1 METSLVNSSLSNIT
15 DSHTKLI
22 QGYFDGPF
30 KKKIVAPLRHA
41 FNSGRTRTLSWRKT
55 QLAHLRAFLLEQ
67 ESAIVDA
74 LYADLGKPG
83 FEAWLTEISA
93 TRMEIEY
100 TQKRL
105 KQWLRPQRVSTA
117 VPNQP
122 GHSFSIAEP
131 LGVVLIIAPWNYPVH
146 LALAPLVSALAAGN
160 CAIIKPSELASHC
173 ATLLAKRLPD
183 YLDAEAV
190 QVVEGGPDRVENLL
204 LEHFDHI
211 FFTGSQAT
219 ARRIMAAAAQHLT
232 PITLELGG
240 KNPCI
245 VDRSADIQVAARR
258 IAWGKFLNA
267 GQTCVAP
274 DYLLVDA
281 AFETPLITALKTA
294 LQKFY
299 GVEPMASGD
308 FQRVANG
315 HQFDRISAL
324 LEDGEVA
331 YGGITNPEQLS
342 IAPTLLRRVAIDAP
356 IMEEE
361 IFGPILPILPVPDLD
376 AALGFV
382 KDRPKPLALYLFS
395 QDKAAHRR
403 VIETTSSGGVCIN
416 DVVMQLVGPQ
426 LPFGGVGA
434 SGMGA
439 YHGRTGFE
447 TFSHRKSVLVKT
459 TRLELPLRYPPYGRF
474 YQRWLRRL
482 T

>member
-1 METSLVNSSLSNIT
+1 MRHTF
-15 DSHTKLI
+15 DSGCTR
-22 QGYFDGPF
+22 
-30 KKKIVAPLRHA
+30 PLP
-41 FNSGRTRTLSWRKT
+41 WRQT
-55 QLAHLRAFLLEQ
+55 QLAHLLTFLQEQ
-67 ESAIVDA
+67 EPAILEA
-74 LYADLGKPG
+74 LYADLGKPS

-93 TRMEIEY
+93 TRMEIQY
-100 TQKRL
+100 AQKRL

-122 GHSFSIAEP
+122 GRSFCVAEP
-131 LGVVLIIAPWNYPVH
+131 LGVVLIIAPWNYPLH

-160 CAIIKPSELASHC
+160 CAVIKPSELAPHC
-173 ATLLAKRLPD
+173 TTLLATRLPE
-183 YLDAEAV
+183 YLDINAL

-204 LEHFDHI
+204 LERFDHI
-211 FFTGSQAT
+211 FFTGSQGV
-219 ARRIMAAAAQHLT
+219 ARRIMAAAARHLT
-232 PITLELGG
+232 PVTLELGG

-281 AFETPLITALKTA
+281 ALEKPLIAALKTA
-294 LQKFY
+294 LQEFY
-299 GVEPMASGD
+299 GVDPLASSD
-308 FQRVANG
+308 FQRIANRR
-315 HQFDRISAL
+315 QFDRLSAL
-324 LEDGEVA
+324 LESGEVA
-331 YGGITNPEQLS
+331 YGGTTNLEQIS
-342 IAPTLLRRVAIDAP
+342 IAPTLLRQVAVDAP

-361 IFGPILPILPVPDLD
+361 IFGPILPVLPVSDLD
-376 AALGFV
+376 AAVAFI

-395 QDKAAHRR
+395 QNKTVHQH
-403 VIETTSSGGVCIN
+403 VIETTSSGGICIN

-439 YHGRTGFE
+439 YHGRAGFE
-447 TFSHRKSVLVKT
+447 TFSHRKSVLVKK

-474 YQRWLRRL
+474 YQRWLRRF

>member
-1 METSLVNSSLSNIT
+1 MRS
-15 DSHTKLI
+15 
-22 QGYFDGPF
+22 
-30 KKKIVAPLRHA
+30 
-41 FNSGRTRTLSWRKT
+41 
-55 QLAHLRAFLLEQ
+55 FLLEQ
-67 ESAIVDA
+67 ESVIVEA
-74 LYADLGKPG
+74 LYADLGKPA

-117 VPNQP
+117 APNQP
-122 GHSFSIAEP
+122 GRSFCIAEP

-146 LALAPLVSALAAGN
+146 LALAPLISALAAGN
-160 CAIIKPSELASHC
+160 CAIIKPSELTPHC
-173 ATLLAKRLPD
+173 ATLLATYLPD
-183 YLDAEAV
+183 YLDNNAV
-190 QVVEGGPDRVENLL
+190 QIVEGGPDTAENLL
-204 LEHFDHI
+204 LERFDHI

-219 ARRIMAAAAQHLT
+219 AQRVMAAAARHLT
-232 PITLELGG
+232 PVTLELGG

-245 VDRSADIQVAARR
+245 VDRSADIEVAARR

-281 AFETPLITALKTA
+281 ALEEPLIAALKTT
-294 LQKFY
+294 LQQFY
-299 GVEPMASGD
+299 GTDPMANGD
-308 FQRVANG
+308 FQRVANRR
-315 HQFDRISAL
+315 QFDRLSAL
-324 LEDGEVA
+324 MKNSVVA
-331 YGGITNPEQLS
+331 HGGTTNPEQLY
-342 IAPTLLRRVAIDAP
+342 IAPTLLRQVTVDNP
-356 IMEEE
+356 VMGEE
-361 IFGPILPILPVPDLD
+361 IFGPILPVLSVADLD
-376 AALGFV
+376 TALAFIRE
-382 KDRPKPLALYLFS
+382 RPKPLALYLFS
-395 QDKAAHRR
+395 HDKAAQRR

-447 TFSHRKSVLVKT
+447 TFSHRKSVLVKG
-459 TRLELPLRYPPYGRF
+459 TRMELPLRYPPYERF
-474 YQRWLRRL
+474 YQRWLRRF